1 MIYVL
6 GEPPQWLI
14 DVIRELGEEI
24 VKVNDCNAP
33 PRSIIIS
40 VDSTCMVRG
49 SIVLSL
55 LPYKGAIHIQRGT
68 ARGILSTVISTMKR
82 IGNIKSI
89 NEALALLNFA
99 RTKVISAVNMMEI
112 MLEYQVAP
120 GAVYTIAVLNNDK
133 SKCTVALGRGGT
145 SRGGTLVLES
155 SISWLLSNGSDV
167 YVVRGGDLVLEL
179 MALSMVFG
187 INLVHSNPP
196 Y

>member
-1 MIYVL
+1 MIYIL

-14 DVIRELGEEI
+14 NVIREFGEEI
-24 VKVNDCNAP
+24 VKVNDCNVP

-55 LPYKGAIHIQRGT
+55 LPYKGAIPIQRGT

-82 IGNIKSI
+82 IGNVKSI
-89 NEALALLNFA
+89 DEALALLNFA

-133 SKCTVALGRGGT
+133 SKCTVALGRGT
-145 SRGGTLVLES
+145 SRGTLVLES
-155 SISWLLSNGSDV
+155 SISWLLSNGSDM
-167 YVVRGGDLVLEL
+167 YVVRGDLVLEL

-187 INLVHSNPP
+187 INFVHSNPP